1 MWKILP
7 YRKILV
13 NKSRKNDRVWGKKHH
28 FAYPNERM
36 DPGNNDQGML
46 KLYGVRLLGNFG

>member
-1 MWKILP
+1 MRKILP
-7 YRKILV
+7 YRRILV
-13 NKSRKNDRVWGKKHH
+13 NKSRKNDRVWGKNHH